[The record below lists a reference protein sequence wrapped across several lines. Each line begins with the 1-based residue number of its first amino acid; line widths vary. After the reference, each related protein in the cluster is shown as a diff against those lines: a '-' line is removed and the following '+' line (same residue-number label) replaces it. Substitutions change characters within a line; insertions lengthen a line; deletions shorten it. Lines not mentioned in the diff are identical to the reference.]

1 MSFWKKIK
9 NDVAV
14 STQGAVQQTRAIA
27 ETMKIESRV
36 SSMEKQ
42 IEQQY
47 TLIGKRY
54 CELHAEDPEPEL
66 KNSVDN
72 VYTCMEEINK
82 LKTQLYKAKGVVIC
96 PNCGK
101 ELAENVQFCAFCGE
115 RIPKRVS
122 LENHTNDKT
131 RCSQC
136 GAEISANQKFC
147 TNCGF
152 AVDVAE
158 GTRPADIIE
167 PSQPFEIKVDREE
180 ENDKTERLEEAWT
193 QSSSD
198 ENDVTSTE
206 KDAKQLQQN
215 CPNCG
220 QPYTEGQAFCMKCGW
235 MLNS

>member
-1 MSFWKKIK
+1 MSFWEKIK
-9 NDVAV
+9 NNMEV

-27 ETMKIESRV
+27 ETMKLESRV
-36 SSMEKQ
+36 SSIEKQ

-54 CELHAEDPEPEL
+54 YELHAEDPETEL
-66 KNSVDN
+66 KNSIDN
-72 VYTCMEEINK
+72 VRAYMEEISK

-101 ELAENVQFCAFCGE
+101 ESAENVQFCAFCGE

-122 LENHTNDKT
+122 LENNTNEKT

-152 AVDVAE
+152 AVDAAE
-158 GTRPADIIE
+158 GTRMSDVIK
-167 PSQPFEIKVDREE
+167 PSQPFEIKVDCEE
-180 ENDKTERLEEAWT
+180 ENEKIEIPEEALP
-193 QSSSD
+193 QNSID
-198 ENDVTSTE
+198 ENDATSTE

-220 QPYTEGQAFCMKCGW
+220 QPYAEGQAFCMKCGW
-235 MLNS
+235 RLNS